1 MWFPFPPVK
10 NPMTKIGIVSKLDH
24 CKAHKAAL
32 ENLGFEV
39 VLLGSNPTSFPDSLR
54 VVVVRILSISHGGDK
69 CARVWG
75 KEPGRTLIYENGLT
89 GILRRLQELGI
100 LKGDSH
106 MAELSCVPNPSP
118 FSESGVEVSH
128 PKHLSLQKVS
138 SCYLGVLKQFRKV
151 PEKVVSEANSL
162 TNVKDS
168 SDFTPSVKQFCE
180 LIRPYFKYSGD
191 PTSAFIFF
199 YLLSNPGFTPYVR
212 DILKCYTVLCGKEAG
227 YGWPKIVAWHMG
239 FPIPTSVKSQTRD
252 LNVQD
257 SPEPVLEVPG
267 ENQSQHLRDPI
278 GCPEECFSG
287 TPQGVVTVPFAPQNE
302 VKVPVAPP
310 SPAIEGILSSNTD
323 SILGLMIEVENL
335 RRTVDNL
342 SAMMNR
348 LLEIQVAKS
357 EPDLRTSQYQ
367 IPDVSEL
374 KLRLA
379 ESGFRGKLSIDIE

>member
-1 MWFPFPPVK
+1 
-10 NPMTKIGIVSKLDH
+10 MTKIGIVSKLDH

-39 VLLGSNPTSFPDSLR
+39 VLLGSNPTSFPDSLK
-54 VVVVRILSISHGGDK
+54 VVVVRILSISHGGDR
-69 CARVWG
+69 CARIWG

-100 LKGDSH
+100 LKGDSY

-118 FSESGVEVSH
+118 FSDSGVEISH

-138 SCYLGVLKQFRKV
+138 SCYLEVLKQFRKV
-151 PEKVVSEANSL
+151 PEKVISEANSL

-168 SDFTPSVKQFCE
+168 SDFTPLMNKFCE
-180 LIRPYFKYSGD
+180 LIRPYFKHSGD

-199 YLLSNPGFTPYVR
+199 YLLSSPGFTPYVR
-212 DILKCYTVLCGKEAG
+212 DILKCYTILCGKEAG

-267 ENQSQHLRDPI
+267 ENQNHPI
-278 GCPEECFSG
+278 GCPEEDLSG
-287 TPQGVVTVPFAPQNE
+287 TSESVLTVPGAPKS
-302 VKVPVAPP
+302 VLTVPVAPP

-323 SILGLMIEVENL
+323 SILGLMIEVESL
-335 RRTVDNL
+335 RRTVENL
-342 SAMMNR
+342 SIMMNR
-348 LLEIQVAKS
+348 LLEAQVAKPG
-357 EPDLRTSQYQ
+357 PDLRTSQYQ
-367 IPDVSEL
+367 VPDVSEL
-374 KLRLA
+374 KSRLA
-379 ESGFRGKLSIDIE
+379 ESGFKGQLFINIE